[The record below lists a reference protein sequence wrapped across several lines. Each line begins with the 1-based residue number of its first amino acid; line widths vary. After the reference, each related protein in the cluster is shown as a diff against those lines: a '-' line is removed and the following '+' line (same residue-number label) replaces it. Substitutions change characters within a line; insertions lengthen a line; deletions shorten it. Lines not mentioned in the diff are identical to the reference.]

1 MHQIQLETDELRL
14 VIRSLEQHAAANG
27 DELADCEYLIR
38 TLQGELDRET
48 RLERAV
54 DALREL
60 FDYSLFDTGRYHAR
74 SVEAFRNAA
83 ELLDELREHHE

>member
-38 TLQGELDRET
+38 TLQCELDREA

-54 DALREL
+54 EALQEL
-60 FDYSLFDTGRYHAR
+60 VAGHLRRIVDRYR
-74 SVEAFRNAA
+74 SSEQKTTCN
-83 ELLDELREHHE
+83 D